1 MLVPEESAAG
11 VGLCLPLGFGG
22 EDADALEVFRLC
34 QSQNFNR
41 GWFSLTLSH
50 HFSSTTGAFRVFS
63 VFLVNHSLW
72 QDVLGRGDGFW
83 QRLSSFPV
91 RSQWS
96 VAALLSPA
104 PKSLFVLASW
114 RLNWALLD
122 SASPGSV
129 TLIANEIPARA
140 PSCFSAN

>member
-50 HFSSTTGAFRVFS
+50 HFSLTTGAFR
-63 VFLVNHSLW
+63 
-72 QDVLGRGDGFW
+72 
-83 QRLSSFPV
+83 
-91 RSQWS
+91 
-96 VAALLSPA
+96 
-104 PKSLFVLASW
+104 LFQCVLAKII
-114 RLNWALLD
+114 
-122 SASPGSV
+122 ASGRTCWEGGMGFGSV
-129 TLIANEIPARA
+129 
-140 PSCFSAN
+140 SAVSL

>member
-22 EDADALEVFRLC
+22 EDADALEIFRLC

-63 VFLVNHSLW
+63 VFLLKSQPLAGRAGKKGW
-72 QDVLGRGDGFW
+72 VLAASQQFPCEKPVVGG
-83 QRLSSFPV
+83 SSAVPC
-91 RSQWS
+91 
-96 VAALLSPA
+96 PK
-104 PKSLFVLASW
+104 KSLC
-114 RLNWALLD
+114 
-122 SASPGSV
+122 PGFMEAE
-129 TLIANEIPARA
+129 LGFAGLRIPWL
-140 PSCFSAN
+140 CYTNC